1 MKTKKMAEYIS
12 DISEAQDWSQDMGQ
26 VQVLEAGEKDK
37 KDNSEM
43 EQLANQIKLET
54 KKVGNQDSEYYKDYN
69 K

>member
-1 MKTKKMAEYIS
+1 MAEYIS

-26 VQVLEAGEKDK
+26 VQILEAGEKDK

-43 EQLANQIKLET
+43 EQLANQVKLET

-69 K
+69 NK